1 MTYSEVEPNENRVF
15 RCLFRHPRPLVAE
28 IDMVGYGDGRLTSSR
43 DALFAIAMYRR
54 VLPLFAASTK
64 FRLVYLGHERTTMT
78 SETSKNTRCHLMLTL
93 QIANR
98 LSCKN

>member
-15 RCLFRHPRPLVAE
+15 RCLFRHPRPLVTE

-64 FRLVYLGHERTTMT
+64 FRLVYFMT
-78 SETSKNTRCHLMLTL
+78 SETSKNTRCNLMLTL
-93 QIANR
+93 QIANW